1 MKKITVTVYQLSDLE
16 GRARDNALDFVR
28 ARCQWDDTAE
38 LGNIAT
44 ELKYKLEKFSAAN
57 AEILR
62 RCAEKIGHSFAFD
75 LVEDAIKLLCEEK
88 GVSEAEL
95 VTDCESAC
103 KAVSTVCEKTKKLMC
118 SFGYYPEDYLT
129 EHADICGYFFDS
141 NGEVLPAALTKA
153 LGL

>member
-16 GRARDNALDFVR
+16 GRAREYALDQVR
-28 ARCQWDDTAE
+28 ALCQWDDTAE

-62 RCAEKIGHSFAFD
+62 RCAEKIGHTFAFD
-75 LVEDAIKLLCEEK
+75 LVEDAIKLLCEEE

-118 SFGYYPEDYLT
+118 SFDFYSDDYLI
-129 EHADICGYFFDS
+129 ESADIREIYFDS